1 MTALTF
7 ITLSIVSSLVLAQCL
22 KIAENKSRNV
32 LRVLVWNYLTAAL
45 LGFASWKIT
54 SPNAA
59 LPEIP
64 VWLWLLAS
72 LLAIIFI
79 GNLFVFSRSI
89 HRVGMGIS
97 FAAMRMSLII
107 PIGISLLM
115 FNEHL
120 SSVQWAGMACTFA
133 ALLLLLPRG
142 NAQPEKMGSLKHAWL
157 PVLIFMMTGIADT
170 GMKVFA
176 ELFSESISE
185 SLFLTG
191 IFFLAFLAGMLR
203 LSLKGEIKLLPPE
216 INLGLVTGVANFGAT
231 VFLILALQRIPG
243 SIVFPVVNVS
253 LVVLGCIT
261 GVLFWKDALSR
272 RQWAGIALAIF
283 ALLLLV

>member
-1 MTALTF
+1 MGHAF
-7 ITLSIVSSLVLAQCL
+7 IALSIVSSLVLAQCL
-22 KIAENKSRNV
+22 KIAENKQQNV
-32 LRVLVWNYLTAAL
+32 LRVLVWNYLAAAL
-45 LGFASWKIT
+45 LGFASWKL
-54 SPNAA
+54 SASNP
-59 LPEIP
+59 IP
-64 VWLWLLAS
+64 PVIPLWLWLLTS

-79 GNLFVFSRSI
+79 SNLFVYSRSI

-97 FAAMRMSLII
+97 FAAMRVSLII
-107 PIGISLLM
+107 PIVISLFL
-115 FNEHL
+115 FDEHL
-120 SSVQWAGMACTFA
+120 SGVQWVGMAGTYI

-142 NAQPEKMGSLKHAWL
+142 EAQQKKTGRVKHAWL
-157 PVLIFMMTGIADT
+157 PILIFIMTGVADS

-176 ELFSESISE
+176 ELFSDSISE

-191 IFFLAFLAGMLR
+191 IFMLAFFAGVLR
-203 LSLKGEIKLLPPE
+203 LGITGKIRIAPQEISLGI
-216 INLGLVTGVANFGAT
+216 ITGIANFGAT

-261 GVLFWKDALSR
+261 GVLFWRDVLSP
-272 RQWAGIALAIF
+272 RQWIGIATAIF